1 MLRDAAAATLGYV
14 VFRPLE
20 FLANAAENNETPE
33 PILEERIK
41 KPYTVVL
48 QHPSEPYIFVSYS
61 ERLETIE
68 DLRIMS
74 PMERETFHGV
84 LKNGNALTS
93 IRSQKHID
101 FYLADLELGGRIR
114 IADSESRGL
123 RDEKYDRAV
132 LSPGGSLFAIITYKH
147 EKDEVRAKKP

>member
-1 MLRDAAAATLGYV
+1 MKTRREVGGMVKDIGVAALGYV
-14 VFRPLE
+14 VFQPLE
-20 FLANAAENNETPE
+20 FLANAAETNETPE
-33 PILEERIK
+33 PRLEERIEK
-41 KPYTVVL
+41 SYTVVL
-48 QHPSEPYIFVSYS
+48 QHPSEPYIFVSDS
-61 ERLETIE
+61 GRLETIE

-123 RDEKYDRAV
+123 RD
-132 LSPGGSLFAIITYKH
+132 
-147 EKDEVRAKKP
+147 